1 VKKAVTCQSLI
12 FSVHESDIDSINMF
26 PLHDDNE
33 RIHGRP
39 YVNYLLIAINAIIFI
54 VEVIATGYFSD
65 RAATFG
71 LLDKYGA
78 IPIRVLGGDIT
89 SIITS
94 MFLHSGIAHLI
105 GNMLFLFVFG
115 DNIEDKFGR
124 IKYVFVYIGWGIV
137 AAVAHSFYAISTGS
151 GEIPAIGASGAISGV
166 LGAYLVLFPRAK
178 IFTIIAAFFITTVRI
193 PAIAYIPFWFIMQ
206 VIFGLINPLG
216 GVAYLAHIGGFLAGM
231 LTGYIWKNVAGR
243 YGMVTPQIRYPRK
256 DHQNMNNMADMTI
269 HTQPEVIKGPNYYE
283 IIAEM
288 PGLVDQSEIQANYDP
303 NTQSVRIFTS
313 GPRKYDI
320 NVRISDLQN
329 ENIRI
334 DQIKYLNGIV
344 RIRLSK

>member
-1 VKKAVTCQSLI
+1 
-12 FSVHESDIDSINMF
+12 
-26 PLHDDNE
+26 
-33 RIHGRP
+33 
-39 YVNYLLIAINAIIFI
+39 
-54 VEVIATGYFSD
+54 
-65 RAATFG
+65 
-71 LLDKYGA
+71 
-78 IPIRVLGGDIT
+78 
-89 SIITS
+89 

-124 IKYVFVYIGWGIV
+124 IKYLFIYIGWGI
-137 AAVAHSFYAISTGS
+137 AAALAHSFYAVSTGS

-216 GVAYLAHIGGFLAGM
+216 GVAYFAHIGGFLAGV
-231 LTGYIWKNVAGR
+231 LTGYIWKNVTR
-243 YGMVTPQIRYPRK
+243 YGTVTPQIRYPRK
-256 DHQNMNNMADMTI
+256 DQQNMTNMADMSI
-269 HTQPEVIKGPNYYE
+269 HTQPEVIKGSNFYE

-313 GPRKYDI
+313 GSRKYDI
-320 NVRISDLQN
+320 NVRIPDIQN
-329 ENIRI
+329 ENIKI
-334 DQIKYLNGIV
+334 DQIEYLNGIV
-344 RIRLSK
+344 RIRILKQLS

>member
-1 VKKAVTCQSLI
+1 
-12 FSVHESDIDSINMF
+12 MF

-39 YVNYLLIAINAIIFI
+39 YVNYLLIAINAIIFL
-54 VEVIATGYFSD
+54 VEVVATGYFSD
-65 RAATFG
+65 RTSTFE
-71 LLDKYGA
+71 LLEKYGA
-78 IPIRVLGGDIT
+78 IPYKVLGGDIS

-115 DNIEDKFGR
+115 DNIEDKLGR
-124 IKYVFVYIGWGIV
+124 IKYVFMYIGWGI
-137 AAVAHSFYAISTGS
+137 AAALAHSFYAMSTGG

-166 LGAYLVLFPRAK
+166 LGAYLILFPRAK
-178 IFTIIAAFFITTVRI
+178 IYTVITAFFITTVKI

-206 VIFGLINPLG
+206 VILGFIDQTG
-216 GVAYLAHIGGFLAGM
+216 GVAYAAHIGGFLAGV
-231 LTGYIWKNVAGR
+231 LTGYVFKNVINR
-243 YGMVTPQIRYPRK
+243 YGMVTPQVRYPRT
-256 DHQNMNNMADMTI
+256 DRQNVTNMQDMSI
-269 HTQPEVIKGPNYYE
+269 HTQPEVIKGSNFYE

-313 GPRKYDI
+313 GSRKYDI
-320 NVRISDLQN
+320 NVRISDIQD
-329 ENIRI
+329 ENIKI

-344 RIRLSK
+344 RIRISNQLS

>member
-1 VKKAVTCQSLI
+1 
-12 FSVHESDIDSINMF
+12 MF
-26 PLHDDNE
+26 PLHDDNQ

-39 YVNYLLIAINAIIFI
+39 YVNYLLIATNAIIFV
-54 VEVIATGYFSD
+54 VEVIVTGYFHNT
-65 RAATFG
+65 AATNAM
-71 LLDKYGA
+71 LENYGA
-78 IPIRVLGGDIT
+78 IPYKVLEGDIP
-89 SIITS
+89 SVITS

-124 IKYVFVYIGWGIV
+124 IKYVFIYIGWGI
-137 AAVAHSFYAISTGS
+137 AAALAHSFYAVSTGS

-178 IFTIIAAFFITTVRI
+178 IFTIVAAFFITTVRI
-193 PAIAYIPFWFIMQ
+193 PAIAYIPFWFILQ

-216 GVAYLAHIGGFLAGM
+216 GVAYFAHIGGFLAGV
-231 LTGYIWKNVAGR
+231 LTGYVFKNVINR
-243 YGMVTPQIRYPRK
+243 YGMVTPQVRYPRT
-256 DHQNMNNMADMTI
+256 DRQDVTNMQDMPI
-269 HTQPEVIKGPNYYE
+269 HTQPEVIKGSNFYE

-313 GPRKYDI
+313 GSRKYDI
-320 NVRISDLQN
+320 NVRISDIQD
-329 ENIRI
+329 ENIKI
-334 DQIKYLNGIV
+334 NQIKYLNGIV
-344 RIRLSK
+344 RIRISNQLS